1 MGLMRRD
8 GIEEETLRKVENK
21 VLIKKL
27 SISAKTPVTKVC
39 NGRPLVKVVV
49 LREQFEGDLVVWVIR
64 ILVGNDTISCGLFG
78 KSRDQK
84 NKKYGT
90 IDGALGN
97 TKKNWNTRG
106 EAVTNTNTL
115 GATRKEGCKPE

>member
-1 MGLMRRD
+1 
-8 GIEEETLRKVENK
+8 
-21 VLIKKL
+21 
-27 SISAKTPVTKVC
+27 
-39 NGRPLVKVVV
+39 VVV
-49 LREQFEGDLVVWVIR
+49 LREQFEGDSVVWVIR
-64 ILVGNDTISCGLFG
+64 ILVDNDTISCGLFG
-78 KSRDQK
+78 KNRDQK
-84 NKKYGT
+84 TKMYGT